1 MKILCKSCNTYDA
14 DFENLLLIF
23 FFTLLLFLTLFVCFL
38 KISVYITQ
46 FQIHFYF
53 CGAYLYVST
62 NAKIFL
68 FLMPNSSKHLLLEV
82 LQNQIKVS
90 IGNSNSLLQQLLFLE
105 ISEIKRKGKYFQVL
119 VFTLA
124 PLASVG

>member
-53 CGAYLYVST
+53 RGAYLYVST
-62 NAKIFL
+62 NAIFL
-68 FLMPNSSKHLLLEV
+68 FLMPNSTKHLLLEV

-119 VFTLA
+119 VFTPA

>member
-1 MKILCKSCNTYDA
+1 M
-14 DFENLLLIF
+14 
-23 FFTLLLFLTLFVCFL
+23 
-38 KISVYITQ
+38 YITQ

-53 CGAYLYVST
+53 RGAYLYVST

>member
-1 MKILCKSCNTYDA
+1 M
-14 DFENLLLIF
+14 
-23 FFTLLLFLTLFVCFL
+23 
-38 KISVYITQ
+38 YITQ

-53 CGAYLYVST
+53 RGAYLYVST

-105 ISEIKRKGKYFQVL
+105 ISEIKRKGKYLQVL
-119 VFTLA
+119 VFTPA

>member
-23 FFTLLLFLTLFVCFL
+23 FYAVVISNVVCLFFKDLRVYN
-38 KISVYITQ
+38 SVPN
-46 FQIHFYF
+46 HFYF
-53 CGAYLYVST
+53 RGAYLYVST

-68 FLMPNSSKHLLLEV
+68 FLMPNSSKHQLLEV